1 MYKEQ
6 YAKAGIKMLPVVEP
20 DGRITARQIVLF
32 TIMLVPVSLA
42 PFFLGFAGL
51 IYLAGATLLGIWFL
65 FESIQTA
72 RAKTVVRARR
82 LLMVSVFYLP
92 LIFGLLVVDHH

>member
-1 MYKEQ
+1 MYKDQ

-42 PFFLGFAGL
+42 PYFLGFAGF
-51 IYLAGATLLGIWFL
+51 IYLAGATLLGMWFL
-65 FESIQTA
+65 FESARTA
-72 RAKTVVRARR
+72 RAKTVVSARR
-82 LLMVSVFYLP
+82 LLMVSVLYLP
-92 LIFGLLVVDHH
+92 LIFGLLVVDHR